1 VICPITRVLDVP
13 VLETERLRL
22 RGHAIEDFA
31 NTVALWGDDAVTK
44 YIGGKPFTVEEC
56 WARFLRYAGHWS
68 VLGFGFWVVEEKATG
83 DFVGEVGF
91 GNYKR
96 EMDPPLGSAPE
107 VGWVLTPAKH
117 GKGYATEAVNAA
129 LAWGRSHF
137 RSSEFVCI
145 IHPEHKASIN
155 VATKCGFE
163 ARAHGIYKDR
173 PAIIFKLGWSD
184 TLP

>member
-1 VICPITRVLDVP
+1 MICPVPCALDVP

-31 NTVALWGDDAVTK
+31 QTAALWGDAAVTK

-56 WARFLRYAGHWS
+56 WSRFLRYAGHWS
-68 VLGFGFWVVEEKATG
+68 VLGFGFWLVEEKATG

-96 EMDPPLGSAPE
+96 EMEPPLGSAPE

-117 GKGYATEAVNAA
+117 GKGYATEAVSAA

-137 RSSEFVCI
+137 GSSEFVCI

-163 ARAHGIYKDR
+163 ERAHGIYKDR
-173 PAIIFKLGWSD
+173 PTIIFKLG
-184 TLP
+184 